1 MPIANIHVSVRAFPI
16 RLGTTQGAHY
26 HHFFFSISI
35 GSLNQC
41 NQIKKRIKDNQIEK
55 EEAKC
60 LLFADVMIL
69 YTKNH
74 KDFTKKLL

>member
-55 EEAKC
+55 EEVKC
-60 LLFADVMIL
+60 LLFAAPSKRHL
-69 YTKNH
+69 RR
-74 KDFTKKLL
+74 LLRCREC